1 MRTTLSL
8 RNKAFTLIELLVVI
22 AIIAILIGLLLP
34 AVQKVREASNAI
46 RCQNNLKQLMSAVH
60 NYENNFG
67 TMPKWFTNT
76 NQDCSWL
83 IHLLPYIEQQGL
95 YDRLHSPGGGETGT
109 YYPAVPA
116 TGGTASVYSG
126 ATPAVGSWQMVATTN
141 INGIGAIYTNTFVVT
156 TPANP
161 GTLVTPASPGT
172 GGSAA
177 YWNPPSTA
185 VAVGAWN
192 MLSAQIPLSI
202 LRCKSDPSITVS
214 ALSNNLTITNYMAN
228 WNAFG
233 DSTGDASTDHE
244 WPNSD
249 KCMGYNAPAQKFRN
263 ISDGMSNTVFLS
275 ENFGVCDGKSRYAW
289 RSWENQTLGLTWALG
304 QGALGSGTGG
314 GTSGRPK
321 TGYSLGMP
329 NSFMYQIQPRPLTFV
344 QCPAGAICCNPWV
357 AQTQHGAL
365 PVAMGDGS
373 VRTLRDNINPDT
385 WNRLMMPRDDQPID
399 SY

>member
-1 MRTTLSL
+1 MRASLTL
-8 RNKAFTLIELLVVI
+8 RYRAFTLIELLVVI

-34 AVQKVREASNAI
+34 AVQKVREASSAI

-76 NQDCSWL
+76 TQDCSWL

-95 YDRLHSPGGGETGT
+95 YDRLHSPGVGETGT

-116 TGGTASVYSG
+116 TGGTAAGYSG

-161 GTLVTPASPGT
+161 GTLVTPAVAGTPGT
-172 GGSAA
+172 AA

-192 MLSAQIPLSI
+192 MKEAQIPLPI
-202 LRCKSDPSITVS
+202 LRCRSDPSISPT
-214 ALSNNLTITNYMAN
+214 ALGPNNNLTITNYMAN

-233 DSTGDASTDHE
+233 DSNGDASSESE
-244 WPNSD
+244 WTNSE
-249 KCMGYNAPAQKFRN
+249 KCSGWNAPAAKL
-263 ISDGMSNTVFLS
+263 SDIKDGTSNTVFLA
-275 ENFGVCDGKSRYAW
+275 ENFGVCDGRDRNAW
-289 RSWENQTLGLTWALG
+289 RSWEYQTLGLTWGLTSG
-304 QGALGSGTGG
+304 TLGSGGG
-314 GTSGRPK
+314 VSKPK
-321 TGYSLGMP
+321 TGYGNGMP
-329 NSFMYQIQPRPLTFV
+329 NSYMYQIQPRPLTFA
-344 QCPAGAICCNPWV
+344 QCPTGAICCNPWV
-357 AQTQHGAL
+357 AQTQHVAL

-373 VRTLRDNINPDT
+373 VRTLRDGIAQNT
-385 WNRLMMPRDDQPID
+385 WNRLMMPRDGLPIGD
-399 SY
+399 Y